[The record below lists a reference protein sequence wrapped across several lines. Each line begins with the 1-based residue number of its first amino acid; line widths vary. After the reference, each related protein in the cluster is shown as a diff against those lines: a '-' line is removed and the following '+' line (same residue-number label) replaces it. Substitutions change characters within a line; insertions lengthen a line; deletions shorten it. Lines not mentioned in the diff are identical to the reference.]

1 MFLDGQAMR
10 DEIDEHKEELAV
22 EREEEILMRA
32 SIIGQRRQVDPLLV
46 LEILREN
53 DRITVETEPLP

>member
-10 DEIDEHKEELAV
+10 DHIDEHTEELAV

-32 SIIGQRRQVDPLLV
+32 SIIGQRRRVDPLLV